1 MVSKK
6 EVKKIPIAEST
17 IDDNLKKVEKEITSN
32 VVSLLSPEINNAIQ
46 KKFDEMKTIFTNEV
60 QDLRKHF
67 ESQVPNTVLN
77 TVPSTIPINSDSSTQ
92 TQEKAGL
99 ETLLPLIQMLGIGSN
114 QNGSTNMTNMFMEA
128 LLRKS
133 LADITRSD
141 MMNEI
146 MTKTMYKRLSGET
159 MPDMISDT
167 TDSLMNPLRKY
178 GETTRKTS

>member
-6 EVKKIPIAEST
+6 EVKKIPIAEPT
-17 IDDNLKKVEKEITSN
+17 IDENLKKVEKEITSN

-77 TVPSTIPINSDSSTQ
+77 TVPSTIPINLDSSTQ

-114 QNGSTNMTNMFMEA
+114 QSGSTNMTNMFMEA

-133 LADITRSD
+133 LADITRGD

-146 MTKTMYKRLSGET
+146 MMKTMYKKLSGEA
-159 MPDMISDT
+159 MPDMINET